1 MKCVLCG
8 RVLLTAALSIPTRNG
23 PLAYGPKCARKA
35 GLVQKAGQRTSH
47 VQKTQPRP
55 GKQSLR
61 AIAIQ
66 DNHTPDLFQ
75 GEIEC

>member
-23 PLAYGPKCARKA
+23 QLAYGPKCARKA
-35 GLVQKAGQRTSH
+35 GFVQKAGQRTSH
-47 VQKTQPRP
+47 TQKTPPRA
-55 GKQSLR
+55 GKQPLR

-75 GEIEC
+75 EEMTP

>member
-1 MKCVLCG
+1 MKCVLCN
-8 RVLLTAALSIPTRNG
+8 RPLLAAAVSIPTRNG
-23 PLAYGPKCARKA
+23 PIAYGPVCARKA
-35 GLVQKAGQRTSH
+35 GFGAKAGPRTSR
-47 VQKTQPRP
+47 VQKTLPRP
-55 GKQSLR
+55 GKLPLL